1 MGRKRKILIVDDDKG
16 ILNLLDTLLSKSG
29 YEVVS
34 AGNGVEALEKLR
46 KNSIDLII
54 SDILMPEMDGFQFC
68 RECKMDDSLKR
79 IPIIF
84 FSSSYT
90 DEKDQEFAM
99 SLGAAKFLVKPSK
112 LDVILDT
119 LKTVIEE
126 CDNSAPER
134 PMDDEEVYLAEY
146 NKRLVGKLEEKVL
159 DLGKEIYERQQ
170 AEKRLSAQ
178 NYVTQVL
185 LESVTIKD
193 AYPKILQTVCMAL
206 EWDFGEIWHYDRQ
219 DSVLKCSAIWHIP
232 TIEIPEFKKITKQI
246 TFSKGIGLPGRIFST
261 AEPVWITDV
270 IHDTNFHRASIAD
283 KEGLHGAFGF
293 PILSGNEVLGIICFF
308 SNEIRQPNE
317 DLLNMF
323 SAIGIQIGL
332 FIRRKQVEEKINKLS
347 HAIEY
352 SSAMVVITDTEGN
365 IEYVNPRFTQ
375 LTGYGLE
382 EVIGKTPR
390 ILKSAK
396 TPPGEYKELWEAITS
411 GNEWRGELCN
421 RKKSGELYWESESIS
436 PVKNSEGVITNFIA
450 VKENIT
456 DRKHAEEQI
465 KTSLKEKETLL
476 MEIHHRV
483 RNNLQ
488 VLSSLL
494 LLHTENLK
502 DDQSVK
508 VFKNAQDRIQSMA
521 IIHEIL
527 YESNHLSSIDFSQFV
542 RRLTGKLFS
551 SYGIA
556 PDKISLKVNIKN
568 VSLKIEQAV
577 PLGLLVNELFSNS
590 LEHAFPF
597 DKISVDSIG
606 SDQVRQEKYEI
617 SISLTPAQDNK
628 IELIVC
634 DNGVGM
640 PKNLDLRTTDSLG
653 LSLVNIIAENQLKGE
668 VALDRSVKG
677 TKFQIIFG

>member
-1 MGRKRKILIVDDDKG
+1 M
-16 ILNLLDTLLSKSG
+16 
-29 YEVVS
+29 
-34 AGNGVEALEKLR
+34 
-46 KNSIDLII
+46 
-54 SDILMPEMDGFQFC
+54 
-68 RECKMDDSLKR
+68 
-79 IPIIF
+79 
-84 FSSSYT
+84 
-90 DEKDQEFAM
+90 
-99 SLGAAKFLVKPSK
+99 
-112 LDVILDT
+112 
-119 LKTVIEE
+119 
-126 CDNSAPER
+126 
-134 PMDDEEVYLAEY
+134 
-146 NKRLVGKLEEKVL
+146 

-206 EWDFGEIWHYDRQ
+206 EWDFGETWVYDRQ
-219 DSVLKCSAIWHIP
+219 DDVLKCSAIWHIP

-308 SNEIRQPNE
+308 SHEIRRPDK
-317 DLLNMF
+317 DLLNML
-323 SAIGIQIGL
+323 SAIGLQIGL
-332 FIRRKQVEEKINKLS
+332 FIK
-347 HAIEY
+347 
-352 SSAMVVITDTEGN
+352 
-365 IEYVNPRFTQ
+365 
-375 LTGYGLE
+375 
-382 EVIGKTPR
+382 
-390 ILKSAK
+390 
-396 TPPGEYKELWEAITS
+396 
-411 GNEWRGELCN
+411 
-421 RKKSGELYWESESIS
+421 
-436 PVKNSEGVITNFIA
+436 
-450 VKENIT
+450 
-456 DRKHAEEQI
+456 RKHAEEQI
-465 KTSLKEKETLL
+465 NTSLKEKETLL